1 MLNIDDWRVMY
12 EGQAQDLLKL
22 RASLAKANALSIRAD
37 VDRYDYL
44 GEIDRLREALEVARR
59 ELGEARAWKVEYC
72 RQVAEKDEQVAE
84 VHLLLF
90 KAEAD
95 RDTALAQAAGL
106 REALKKVRAN
116 IITAS
121 VDMGGH
127 HYYRFGQSG
136 QRETIAAVMKALATP
151 GPTIGEIKAEALEE
165 VAKIAGNA
173 YAARVIRAEAAR
185 LRGGPR

>member
-12 EGQAQDLLKL
+12 EGQGQDLLKL

-44 GEIDRLREALEVARR
+44 MEIDRLRDALEVARR

-95 RDTALAQAAGL
+95 RDAALAQAAGL
-106 REALKKVRAN
+106 RDALTQVSKLAGN
-116 IITAS
+116 WQTQDQIYDI
-121 VDMGGH
+121 M
-127 HYYRFGQSG
+127 
-136 QRETIAAVMKALATP
+136 REALATP
-151 GPTIGEIKAEALEE
+151 GPTIGEIKAEALESLAE
-165 VAKIAGNA
+165 HNDKAISRMTSPRAALQAHRAK
-173 YAARVIRAEAAR
+173 AAR
-185 LRGGPR
+185 LWGGGE

>member
-44 GEIDRLREALEVARR
+44 REIDRLREALEVARR

-84 VHLLLF
+84 VRG
-90 KAEAD
+90 EM
-95 RDTALAQAAGL
+95 AGL
-106 REALKKVRAN
+106 RDRVGELEKFAEKQPLSYLTPRDGTVILGWSKEWALGSMLMRVNSHGVWVNLHGDAFPDAPTHWAPR
-116 IITAS
+116 
-121 VDMGGH
+121 VH
-127 HYYRFGQSG
+127 W
-136 QRETIAAVMKALATP
+136 P
-151 GPTIGEIKAEALEE
+151 GWI
-165 VAKIAGNA
+165 N
-173 YAARVIRAEAAR
+173 
-185 LRGGPR
+185 GGPR

>member
-44 GEIDRLREALEVARR
+44 GEIDRLREALEVARLALERALR
-59 ELGEARAWKVEYC
+59 ERDEANELL
-72 RQVAEKDEQVAE
+72 RQTTKQLAECIN
-84 VHLLLF
+84 
-90 KAEAD
+90 D

>member
-95 RDTALAQAAGL
+95 RDTALAQAAG
-106 REALKKVRAN
+106 RA
-116 IITAS
+116 
-121 VDMGGH
+121 
-127 HYYRFGQSG
+127 
-136 QRETIAAVMKALATP
+136 
-151 GPTIGEIKAEALEE
+151 AEAQ
-165 VAKIAGNA
+165 
-173 YAARVIRAEAAR
+173 
-185 LRGGPR
+185 